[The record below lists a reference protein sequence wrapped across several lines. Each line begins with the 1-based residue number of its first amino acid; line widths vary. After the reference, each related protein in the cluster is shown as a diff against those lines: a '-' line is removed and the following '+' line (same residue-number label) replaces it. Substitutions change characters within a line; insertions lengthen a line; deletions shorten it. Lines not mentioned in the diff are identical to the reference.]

1 MKLKIIQLLA
11 LLFISTPLFS
21 QDEIESKWKNSGN
34 AVFLV
39 NQSSFSN
46 WTSGGQSSIS
56 GTLKVD
62 YNYNYSDNGW
72 AWDTKIFS
80 NFGLNKIS
88 GSEFLKKTDDRIEV
102 NSVLGKKFNNDVIG
116 KWSYSSFFNF
126 QTQFA
131 KGYRFGKDSNGNPN
145 RTEKSRFF
153 SPATLQLGVGLYW
166 KKSKDFWVNVAPMT
180 GKLILVNRFFTETLN
195 ENETYFGV
203 KKGGNSRF
211 ELGASVRAY
220 YKSEIFKNI
229 NLENILVISDDLNLE
244 FGRIRLKPNG
254 SDGGHNGLK
263 DITNSLNTSNYSRL
277 RFGIGGDFPKGKQSE
292 YVLSK
297 WNKEEI
303 SKFIEIEPLFT
314 EIVKSFVTQGID
326 ETMNKFNC

>member
-1 MKLKIIQLLA
+1 M
-11 LLFISTPLFS
+11 FS
-21 QDEIESKWKNSGN
+21 QDEIEDKKWKKSGN

-62 YNYNYSDNGW
+62 YNYNYSDDGW

-166 KKSKDFWVNVAPMT
+166 KKSKDFWINVAPMT

-229 NLENILVISDDLNLE
+229 NLENRLSLYSDYLDRPQNVDFDCTFNFVMKVNQYISTNLIFQFVYDDNEIKRVQAREVLGLGLNIDLSNI
-244 FGRIRLKPNG
+244 RI
-254 SDGGHNGLK
+254 
-263 DITNSLNTSNYSRL
+263 
-277 RFGIGGDFPKGKQSE
+277 
-292 YVLSK
+292 
-297 WNKEEI
+297 
-303 SKFIEIEPLFT
+303 
-314 EIVKSFVTQGID
+314 
-326 ETMNKFNC
+326 

>member
-1 MKLKIIQLLA
+1 M
-11 LLFISTPLFS
+11 FS
-21 QDEIESKWKNSGN
+21 QDEIEDKKWKKSGN

-166 KKSKDFWVNVAPMT
+166 KKSKDFWINVAPMT

-229 NLENILVISDDLNLE
+229 NLENRLSLYSDYLDRPQNVDFDCTFNFVMKVNQYISTNLIFQFVYDDNEIKRIQVREVLGLGLNIDLSNI
-244 FGRIRLKPNG
+244 RI
-254 SDGGHNGLK
+254 
-263 DITNSLNTSNYSRL
+263 
-277 RFGIGGDFPKGKQSE
+277 
-292 YVLSK
+292 
-297 WNKEEI
+297 
-303 SKFIEIEPLFT
+303 
-314 EIVKSFVTQGID
+314 
-326 ETMNKFNC
+326 

>member
-1 MKLKIIQLLA
+1 MKFKILQLLT
-11 LLFISTPLFS
+11 LLFISAPLFS

-56 GTLKVD
+56 GTLKID
-62 YNYNYSDNGW
+62 YNFNYADNGW
-72 AWDTKIFS
+72 DWDTKLIS

-88 GSEFLKKTDDRIEV
+88 GSEFLKKTDDKIEV
-102 NSVLGKKFNNDVIG
+102 NSVLGKKFNNDIIG

-131 KGYRFGKDSNGNPN
+131 KGYRFGKDSNGNPS

-180 GKLILVNRFFTETLN
+180 GKLILVNRFFTENLSETQ
-195 ENETYFGV
+195 TYFGV

-211 ELGASVRAY
+211 ELGASIRAY
-220 YKSEIFKNI
+220 YKSEIFENVS
-229 NLENILVISDDLNLE
+229 LENRLSLYSDYLDRPQNVDFDCTFNFVMKVNQYISTNLIFQFVYDDNDIKRVQVREVLGLGLNIDLSNIDLSNI
-244 FGRIRLKPNG
+244 RI
-254 SDGGHNGLK
+254 
-263 DITNSLNTSNYSRL
+263 
-277 RFGIGGDFPKGKQSE
+277 
-292 YVLSK
+292 
-297 WNKEEI
+297 
-303 SKFIEIEPLFT
+303 
-314 EIVKSFVTQGID
+314 
-326 ETMNKFNC
+326 

>member
-1 MKLKIIQLLA
+1 M
-11 LLFISTPLFS
+11 FS
-21 QDEIESKWKNSGN
+21 QDEIEDKKWKKSGN

-229 NLENILVISDDLNLE
+229 NLENRLSLYSDYLDRPQNVDFDCTFNFVMKVNQYISTNLIFQFVYDDNEIKRVQVREVLGLGLNIDLSNI
-244 FGRIRLKPNG
+244 RI
-254 SDGGHNGLK
+254 
-263 DITNSLNTSNYSRL
+263 
-277 RFGIGGDFPKGKQSE
+277 
-292 YVLSK
+292 
-297 WNKEEI
+297 
-303 SKFIEIEPLFT
+303 
-314 EIVKSFVTQGID
+314 
-326 ETMNKFNC
+326 

>member
-1 MKLKIIQLLA
+1 M
-11 LLFISTPLFS
+11 FS
-21 QDEIESKWKNSGN
+21 QDEIEDKKWKKSGN

-153 SPATLQLGVGLYW
+153 SPATLQLGAGLYW

-229 NLENILVISDDLNLE
+229 NLENRLSLYSDYLDRPQNVDFDCTFNFVMKVNQYISTNLIFQFVYDDNEIKRVQIREVLGLGLNIDLSNI
-244 FGRIRLKPNG
+244 RI
-254 SDGGHNGLK
+254 
-263 DITNSLNTSNYSRL
+263 
-277 RFGIGGDFPKGKQSE
+277 
-292 YVLSK
+292 
-297 WNKEEI
+297 
-303 SKFIEIEPLFT
+303 
-314 EIVKSFVTQGID
+314 
-326 ETMNKFNC
+326 